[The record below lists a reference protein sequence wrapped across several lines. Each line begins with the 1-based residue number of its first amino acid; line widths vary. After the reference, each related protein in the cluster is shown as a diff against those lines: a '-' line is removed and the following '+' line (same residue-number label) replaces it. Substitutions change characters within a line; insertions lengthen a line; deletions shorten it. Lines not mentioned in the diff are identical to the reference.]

1 MEYISDAAQVS
12 PALSHFWPLDGLRI
26 AQNWH
31 RVPRGLKGCLIEVQL
46 SEGERHHLLERLRE
60 LELERQRV
68 QAQLRALSAG
78 PTLFQLVPASLGA
91 PVCGQA
97 PVSSDDKIALFLS
110 LFRCRPDVYA
120 KLWENQST
128 GAKGYVPAVL
138 PEWWGKVG
146 KKAGKGYDTL
156 PPTAFLP
163 LDETAAREH
172 LEGKQTIGTYAIR
185 RDDTCTFLAA
195 DFDEDHWVQDAR
207 AFAEAAKEW
216 GIDAPLERSRSGNG
230 GHVWIFFDGPVAAR
244 SARRLGTLILAR
256 AAAGRSQ
263 MRLHSYDRF
272 FPNQDTL
279 PKGGFGN
286 LIALPLQKVPRAQG
300 NSVFVD
306 DQLQLF
312 TDPWVHLA
320 SIRRLSPGDLE
331 SLLTRF
337 DAPVEVAPQ
346 DRGVADIRHAERVL
360 DMGLD
365 SKRPLEFEGKVQVG
379 LGSGITIKLDA
390 AYPPGLISAFK
401 RTATLANPTFFERQ
415 RLRFSTWKTPRYI
428 FCGENLGSDL
438 WLPRGCLDDCLAWM
452 AEAGAEV
459 VMTDAR
465 SKGARVALRFLG
477 ELDAVQKKALQAIVP
492 HEAGVLVAPPG
503 IGKTVVGCALVARRK
518 VNTLILVHRAPLAE
532 QWRSRLGEFLGL
544 KPKEVGILGGQRR
557 RLTGKVDL
565 VMIQSLAKLDP
576 ADPIFTSYGQVI
588 VDECHHIPALSFEA
602 VLKRFTSRYVVGLT
616 ATPFR
621 RDGLQKM
628 LFMQCGPL
636 RHEIPAG
643 TGGETKRVV
652 HFRESYFHM
661 TEAFGP
667 QPPLHQVWEALTAD
681 VTRNELISADVAAA
695 LAAGRFPLVLSER
708 REHLQRLKARMEA
721 LAPQAQAFVLVG
733 QMGKKERK
741 KVLED
746 IDALVAA
753 GGRPYLLATGSFVG
767 EGFDL
772 PALDTLFLAMPVAF
786 KGKLIQYAG
795 RLHRAHPGK
804 VRVEI
809 YDYVDTQLALTMSM
823 VRKRQKT
830 YKAMGYLGETQ
841 PADSG
846 S

>member
-1 MEYISDAAQVS
+1 LSDFDRQR
-12 PALSHFWPLDGLRI
+12 LLD
-26 AQNWH
+26 
-31 RVPRGLKGCLIEVQL
+31 
-46 SEGERHHLLERLRE
+46 RLRE
-60 LELERQRV
+60 LELERQQI
-68 QAQLRALSAG
+68 QAQLRALPSDLS
-78 PTLFQLVPASLGA
+78 LFPAVAPRLGKPAVDQAPASTEA
-91 PVCGQA
+91 KV
-97 PVSSDDKIALFLS
+97 ALFLD
-110 LFRCRPDVYA
+110 LFRCRADVYA
-120 KLWENQST
+120 KLWENQGT
-128 GAKGYVPAVL
+128 GAKGYVPAVQ

-163 LDETAAREH
+163 LDESAAREH

-185 RDDTCTFLAA
+185 RDDSCTFLAA
-195 DFDEDHWVQDAR
+195 DFDEDHWIQDAN
-207 AFAEAAKEW
+207 AFVAAAREW

-230 GHVWIFFDGPVAAR
+230 GHVWIFFDSPVAAR

-263 MRLHSYDRF
+263 MRLQSYDRF

-286 LIALPLQKVPRAQG
+286 LIALPLQKAPRAAG

-306 DQLQLF
+306 DQLQPF
-312 TDPWVHLA
+312 PDPWAHLA
-320 SIRRLSPGDLE
+320 SIRRLSHGDLE

-337 DAPVEVAPQ
+337 DAPVEAAPQ

-365 SKRPLEFEGKVQVG
+365 SKRPLEFEGRVLVG
-379 LGSGITIKLDA
+379 LGSGVTIKLDA
-390 AYPPGLISAFK
+390 AYPAGLVSAFK
-401 RTATLANPTFFERQ
+401 RTATLANPSFFERQ
-415 RLRFSTWKTPRYI
+415 RLRFSTWNTPRYI
-428 FCGENLGSDL
+428 FCGDNLGTEL

-459 VMTDAR
+459 EAADSR
-465 SKGARVALRFLG
+465 SKGSRVALRFLG
-477 ELDAVQKKALQAIVP
+477 ELDAVQKKAVQAVGP

-503 IGKTVVGCALVARRK
+503 IGKTVIGCALIARRK
-518 VNTLILVHRAPLAE
+518 VNTLILVHRAPLVE

-576 ADPIFTSYGQVI
+576 ADPIFSAYGQVI
-588 VDECHHIPALSFEA
+588 VDECHHIPALSFES

-636 RHEIPAG
+636 RHEIPGG
-643 TGGETKRVV
+643 TGGDTERVV
-652 HFRESYFHM
+652 HFRESHFHLAE
-661 TEAFGP
+661 TLGP
-667 QPPLHQVWEALTAD
+667 QPPLHQVWEALTTDA
-681 VTRNELISADVAAA
+681 TRNELIAADVAAA
-695 LAAGRFPLVLSER
+695 LGAGRFPLVLSER
-708 REHLQRLKARMEA
+708 REHLQTLKARMEA

-746 IDALVAA
+746 IDALAAA
-753 GGRPYLLATGSFVG
+753 GGRPYLLATGSFIG

-804 VRVEI
+804 SRVEI
-809 YDYVDTQLALTMSM
+809 YDYVDTQLPLTMSM
-823 VRKRQKT
+823 LRKRQKT
-830 YKAMGYLGETQ
+830 YKFMGYLGLEAIH
-841 PADSG
+841 PPI
-846 S
+846 